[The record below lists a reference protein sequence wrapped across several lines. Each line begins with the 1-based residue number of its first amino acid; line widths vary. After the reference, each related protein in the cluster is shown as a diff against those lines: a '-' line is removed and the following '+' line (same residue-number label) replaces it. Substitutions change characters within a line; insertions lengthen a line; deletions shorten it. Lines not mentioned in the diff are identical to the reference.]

1 MPKPQQRPMETELK
15 LVLSPAGERR
25 LEELAA
31 FRPPRA
37 SPPQAE
43 RIVTTYFDTPNHDLA
58 RRGVSLRARRAG
70 EKRVQAVKAEG
81 NAGAVKARG
90 EWEWPIEKEEPD
102 LGLAASTPVA
112 QALPPEID
120 KELEPV
126 VITDV
131 VRTKRVVRL
140 KGTTIEAAL
149 DKGAIEAGDASEPVH
164 ELELELREG
173 TPGALYRLALA
184 LHAASPVAVEVESKA
199 ARGYRLLEGS
209 APHADKPEPPTFD
222 KKVRAVDGMRDIV
235 ANGLSHLLMNRAAA
249 LAGDAEGIHQ
259 TRVAIRRLRSA
270 LRLFEPRLE
279 PHAVSLFQDELQ
291 RLGRAIGEARD
302 WDVFCVEMLPES
314 FNGGENA
321 EWGQLIREAAERRRK
336 EADARSA
343 REVSSPAFTALI
355 LGLAAWTETGRE
367 EIGLLGDK
375 RLERK
380 LVRIAPDLL
389 DRLFRKVR
397 KRGRAVQPGASA
409 DELHPLRKSLKKLR
423 YGVEFLA
430 SLYPKKAVKR
440 LVKRMKALQKSLGV
454 INDAATATRM
464 AEQLAGGGH
473 LELGVPVGALARSR
487 EDASC
492 AAMRKLGKQWADFRA
507 EDRFWQ

>member
-1 MPKPQQRPMETELK
+1 MPKPQRRHIETELK
-15 LVLSPAGERR
+15 LILSPAGERR
-25 LEELAA
+25 LGELAA
-31 FRPPRA
+31 FRPPHA
-37 SPPQAE
+37 SEPQSE
-43 RIVTTYFDTPNHDLA
+43 RIVTTYFDTANRDLA
-58 RRGVSLRARRAG
+58 RRGLSLRVRRAG

-90 EWEWPIEKEEPD
+90 EWEWPIDKEEPD

-112 QALPPEID
+112 EALPPEID

-126 VITDV
+126 VVTDV
-131 VRTKRVVRL
+131 VRTKRIVQL
-140 KGTTIEAAL
+140 EANTIEAAL
-149 DKGAIEAGDASEPVH
+149 DSGAIEAGDVSEPVH

-184 LHAASPVAVEVESKA
+184 LHATTPLAVEVESKA
-199 ARGYRLLEGS
+199 ARGYRLRDGG
-209 APHADKPEPPTFD
+209 APHADKPDPPALD
-222 KKVRAVDGMRDIV
+222 KKIHAADGVRDIV

-314 FNGGENA
+314 FDGGENA
-321 EWGQLIREAAERRRK
+321 EWGQLIRAAAERRRK
-336 EADARSA
+336 EADATCA
-343 REVSSPAFTALI
+343 GEVSSPSFTALI

-367 EIGLLGDK
+367 HRALLGDK

-380 LVRIAPDLL
+380 LAKIAPDLL
-389 DRLFRKVR
+389 DRLFGKVR

-409 DELHPLRKSLKKLR
+409 SELHPLRKSLKKLR

-440 LVKRMKALQKSLGV
+440 LVKRMKGLQKSLGV
-454 INDAATATRM
+454 INDAATATRL
-464 AEQLAGGGH
+464 AQQLAGGGH
-473 LELGVPVGALARSR
+473 VELGVPVGALVQSR
-487 EDASC
+487 EHASR

-507 EDRFWQ
+507 QDRFWR